1 MRSMPYN
8 LKQEVEGS
16 IPSRLTIKFN
26 GLRALSHSP
35 FFANKVIIRFVEWN
49 FSAGMNM
56 SSKVGG
62 RHTYGSNSN
71 LTCGTNIRG
80 SSEKRTFDRA
90 DRWPANDPKQTFAYN
105 AQ

>member
-35 FFANKVIIRFVEWN
+35 FFANKVIIRSVGLN
-49 FSAGMNM
+49 FSAGISM
-56 SSKVGG
+56 SSGLGG
-62 RHTYGSNSN
+62 HQTQGTNSN
-71 LTCGTNIRG
+71 LECGTSYRCR
-80 SSEKRTFDRA
+80 SVRE
-90 DRWPANDPKQTFAYN
+90 
-105 AQ
+105 